1 MIILSKKAPKRHI
14 TPSNDLNHIKNTHQY
29 HYYFI
34 SDLLLIDIVC
44 KFFIKKTPSWCI
56 LY

>member
-44 KFFIKKTPSWCI
+44 KFFIKKTLSWCI